1 MKFNHQLKNRSSILI
16 TTLLLMM
23 AALGLAG
30 CGSSDQAT
38 TEGPLTQ
45 TSVQL
50 GWVHT
55 MEYAG
60 FYMAEEKGYFADENL
75 SVKLLEGG
83 FDANGNFIDPI
94 AQVTSGK
101 AEFGVADGN
110 ALLRAR
116 ANGVPVI
123 AIATIYQRNP
133 VAFISLAEKNIIKPQ
148 DLIGKKLAIDLE
160 SATGISYLALL
171 ASQSIDPS
179 QVNQVPRTSFTNDQ
193 LTNGEVD
200 VLDAFITNQPVQLE
214 LAGYSLNIILASDY
228 GIEMYPNV
236 IFTTEATIANK
247 PDLVERLLQ
256 ATVRGMQS
264 AIDNP
269 KEAAAQA
276 VARNNKTTLES
287 ELASMNRSLPLLK
300 PVGSQPGMMQAKA
313 WETAHQIL
321 LNQGILKE
329 PLEVADVYNL
339 TFMEKIYNH
348 QAANQ

>member
-1 MKFNHQLKNRSSILI
+1 
-16 TTLLLMM
+16 
-23 AALGLAG
+23 
-30 CGSSDQAT
+30 
-38 TEGPLTQ
+38 
-45 TSVQL
+45 
-50 GWVHT
+50 
-55 MEYAG
+55 
-60 FYMAEEKGYFADENL
+60 
-75 SVKLLEGG
+75 
-83 FDANGNFIDPI
+83 
-94 AQVTSGK
+94 
-101 AEFGVADGN
+101 
-110 ALLRAR
+110 
-116 ANGVPVI
+116 
-123 AIATIYQRNP
+123 
-133 VAFISLAEKNIIKPQ
+133 
-148 DLIGKKLAIDLE
+148 LIGKKLAIDLE